1 MAEPSN
7 NELQRAVRLHGDFS
21 ARLKRVQT
29 YTMVNP
35 ESLTALAHQVSAVL
49 AYDLPGAFVE
59 CGAWRGG
66 ASFLMADLLQQ
77 AGMAERRVWMC
88 DSFEGIPPPQAID
101 GAAAQAWAAD
111 QSGAYSFDN
120 LRVSV
125 AEVQQSA
132 AALGLSQYTE
142 FVKGYFENTLP
153 AVRERIGPIALLRI
167 DCDWYASVRCCLE
180 QLFDQ
185 VVEGGFVIFDDYHT
199 YDGCALT
206 VHEFM
211 GARQLPYRLEHVA
224 GKLGVFDYYHAAYF
238 RKGGAPWTQLYPYYR
253 AKQELTALLPAGA
266 TFILVDQAELG
277 DDFVPGRQAL
287 PFPEQDGY
295 YNGPPAD
302 DAMALG
308 ELQRLHAAGARWFV
322 VAWPAF
328 WWLDYY
334 AGLKEWLRTR
344 AWHVW
349 ESERLLVFAFLDE
362 WEQGK

>member
-1 MAEPSN
+1 MTETLNQERHA
-7 NELQRAVRLHGDFS
+7 AMLHGDYS
-21 ARLKRVQT
+21 VVLERVQP
-29 YTMVNP
+29 YTMVNR
-35 ESLTALAHQVSAVL
+35 ESLTVLAQQVNAVL

-66 ASFLMADLLQQ
+66 ASFLMADLLRQ
-77 AGMAERRVWMC
+77 AGATERRVWLC
-88 DSFEGIPPPQAID
+88 DSFEGIPPPQALD

-111 QSGAYSFDN
+111 QSGAYNFDN

-125 AEVQQSA
+125 EAVQQSA
-132 AALGLSQYTE
+132 AALGLSQQTE

-185 VVEGGFVIFDDYHT
+185 VIEGGFVIFDDYHT
-199 YDGCALT
+199 YDGCALA

-224 GKLGVFDYYHAAYF
+224 GKLDVFDYYHAAYF
-238 RKGGAPWTQLYPYYR
+238 RKGGAPWSQLAPYAR
-253 AKQELTALLPAGA
+253 AKQELAALLPTDAQ
-266 TFILVDQAELG
+266 FILVDQAEFG
-277 DDFVPGRQAL
+277 DNFAPGRVAL

-302 DAMALG
+302 DAAALA
-308 ELQRLHAAGARWFV
+308 ELQRQHAQGARWFV

-328 WWLDYY
+328 WWLEHYI
-334 AGLKEWLRTR
+334 GLNEWLRAHAQR
-344 AWHVW
+344 VW
-349 ESERLLVFAFLDE
+349 QSERLIVFALPD
-362 WEQGK
+362 